1 MSSKHGPIDLIPQR
15 NFPPEIAMLAVE
27 SPLTATDADAA
38 GVLPPQPKSVRETGL
53 PQQLIVELIAKA
65 IFVGGKS
72 HLPVLTTRLHLSINV
87 LREAL
92 EFMVAE
98 HLLEVAWRG
107 ESDIDVQYQL
117 TAGGKQRAS
126 AWLDRCPYVG
136 PAPVSLESYRAVV
149 ERQAGQAP
157 LPCADELAA
166 EFADDFLSPG
176 VQRMLG
182 AAMHAGRTLLLHGP
196 SGSGK
201 SMLAR
206 RLGALLQG
214 VIAVP
219 HALAVG
225 QEIVQVYDALLHRAP
240 SPQHLRQL
248 RQPQDQR
255 SSDPRW
261 VPCQRPVVALDA
273 DLSADMLDLLPD
285 SHSGCYRSPPQ
296 LKANNG
302 MLIVDDLGRQRMAAG
317 DLLNRFSQ
325 ARELE
330 RSQLS
335 LVGGYHFSVPCRV
348 QLVFVTSL
356 APEALLDAPALRRV
370 GYKIP
375 IGPLAAASY
384 RTLFRQQ
391 CLSAGVVFD
400 DAALRYLVDD
410 LHAGSGLPLLAC
422 YPREIIGRVADFAGF
437 LGEPARLTVASLDQA
452 WTSMFATA
460 EGPRADGVDAIDH
473 LQQHIV

>member
-1 MSSKHGPIDLIPQR
+1 
-15 NFPPEIAMLAVE
+15 MLAVE
-27 SPLTATDADAA
+27 TPTSALHADPVA
-38 GVLPPQPKSVRETGL
+38 VLPLQPKSVRDTGL
-53 PQQLIVELIAKA
+53 TQQMIVELIAKS
-65 IFVGGKS
+65 ILVGGKI

-98 HLLEVAWRG
+98 HVAEVAWRG

-117 TAGGKQRAS
+117 TSAGRLRAS
-126 AWLDRCPYVG
+126 AWMDRCPYIG
-136 PAPVSLESYRAVV
+136 PAPVTLEAYRAMV
-149 ERQAGQAP
+149 ECQAAQAP
-157 LPCADELAA
+157 QLCADELAA
-166 EFADDFLSPG
+166 EFADDFLSPA

-182 AAMHAGRTLLLHGP
+182 AAMYAGRTVLLHGP
-196 SGSGK
+196 SGGGK
-201 SMLAR
+201 SVLAR
-206 RLGALLQG
+206 RLGSLLQG

-219 HALAVG
+219 HALVVG

-248 RQPQDQR
+248 RPAQERR

-261 VPCQRPVVALDA
+261 VLCQRPVVALDA
-273 DLSADMLDLLPD
+273 DLSADMLELQPD
-285 SHSGCYRSPPQ
+285 SHNGCYRSPPQ

-302 MLIVDDLGRQRMAAG
+302 LLIVDDLGRQRMAAA

-330 RSQLS
+330 RSQLA
-335 LVGGYHFSVPCRV
+335 LVGGFHFSVPCRM
-348 QLVFVTSL
+348 QLVFATSL
-356 APEALLDAPALRRV
+356 APEALLDASALRRV

-375 IGPLAAASY
+375 VGPLDTASY

-391 CLSAGVVFD
+391 CVSAGVTFD
-400 DAALRYLVDD
+400 EAALRYLVDE

-422 YPREIIGRVADFAGF
+422 YPREIVGRINDFAGF
-437 LGEPARLTVASLDQA
+437 LGEPARLSVETLDQA
-452 WTSMFATA
+452 WTSIFAA
-460 EGPRADGVDAIDH
+460 GALAPAYGQAA
-473 LQQHIV
+473 

>member
-1 MSSKHGPIDLIPQR
+1 
-15 NFPPEIAMLAVE
+15 MLAVE
-27 SPLTATDADAA
+27 SPSTAIHADPAEL
-38 GVLPPQPKSVRETGL
+38 LPAQPKTVRDSGL
-53 PQQLIVELIAKA
+53 SQQIIVELIAKT
-65 IFVGGKS
+65 IFINGKI

-98 HLLEVAWRG
+98 HVVEVAWRG

-117 TAGGKQRAS
+117 TSAGRLRTS
-126 AWLDRCPYVG
+126 AWMDRSPYVG
-136 PAPVSLESYRAVV
+136 PAPVTLDAYRAVV

-157 LPCADELAA
+157 QLCAEELAA
-166 EFADDFLSPG
+166 EFADDFLSPA

-182 AAMHAGRTLLLHGP
+182 AAMHAGRTVLLHGP

-201 SMLAR
+201 SVLAR
-206 RLGALLQG
+206 RLGDLLQG

-219 HALAVG
+219 HALVVG
-225 QEIVQVYDALLHRAP
+225 QEIIQVYDALVHRAP
-240 SPQHLRQL
+240 APPHLRQL
-248 RQPQDQR
+248 RQAQERR

-261 VPCQRPVVALDA
+261 VLCARPVVALDA
-273 DLSADMLDLLPD
+273 DLSADMLELQAD

-302 MLIVDDLGRQRMAAG
+302 LLIVDDLGRQRMAAA

-330 RSQLS
+330 RSQLA
-335 LVGGYHFSVPCRV
+335 LAGGYHFSVPCRM
-348 QLVFVTSL
+348 QLVFATSL

-375 IGPLAAASY
+375 VGPLDVANY

-391 CLSAGVVFD
+391 CVAAGVAFD
-400 DAALRYLVDD
+400 EAALRYLIEE
-410 LHAGSGLPLLAC
+410 LHAGAGLPLLAC
-422 YPREIIGRVADFAGF
+422 YPREIIGRINDFAGF
-437 LGEPARLTVASLDQA
+437 LGESARVSVETLEQA
-452 WTSMFATA
+452 WISMFAT
-460 EGPRADGVDAIDH
+460 GVAAPADAIDQ
-473 LQQHIV
+473 LQRHIA

>member
-1 MSSKHGPIDLIPQR
+1 
-15 NFPPEIAMLAVE
+15 MLAVE
-27 SPLTATDADAA
+27 TPTSALHADPAA
-38 GVLPPQPKSVRETGL
+38 VLPVQPKSVRDTGL
-53 PQQLIVELIAKA
+53 TQQMIVELIAKS
-65 IFVGGKS
+65 ILVGGKI

-98 HLLEVAWRG
+98 HVAEVAWRG

-117 TAGGKQRAS
+117 TSAGRLRAS
-126 AWLDRCPYVG
+126 AWMDRCPYIG
-136 PAPVSLESYRAVV
+136 PAPVTLEAYRAVV
-149 ERQAGQAP
+149 ERQAVQAP
-157 LPCADELAA
+157 QLCADELAA
-166 EFADDFLSPG
+166 EFADDFLSPA

-182 AAMHAGRTLLLHGP
+182 AAMYAGRTVLLHGP
-196 SGSGK
+196 SGGGK
-201 SMLAR
+201 SVLAR
-206 RLGALLQG
+206 RLGSLLQG

-219 HALAVG
+219 HALVVG

-248 RQPQDQR
+248 RPAQERR

-261 VPCQRPVVALDA
+261 VLCQRPVVALDA
-273 DLSADMLDLLPD
+273 DLSADMLELQPD
-285 SHSGCYRSPPQ
+285 SHNGCYRSPPQ

-302 MLIVDDLGRQRMAAG
+302 LLIVDDLGRQRMAAA

-330 RSQLS
+330 RSQLA
-335 LVGGYHFSVPCRV
+335 LVGGFHFSVPCRM
-348 QLVFVTSL
+348 QLVFATSL
-356 APEALLDAPALRRV
+356 APEALLDASALRRI

-375 IGPLAAASY
+375 VGPLDTANY

-391 CLSAGVVFD
+391 CVSAGVTFD
-400 DAALRYLVDD
+400 EAALRYLVDE

-422 YPREIIGRVADFAGF
+422 YPREIVGRINDFAGF
-437 LGEPARLTVASLDQA
+437 LGEPARLSVETLDQA
-452 WTSMFATA
+452 WTSIFAA
-460 EGPRADGVDAIDH
+460 GAPSPVYGQAA
-473 LQQHIV
+473 